1 VEVRKLCLESEST
14 QTRSL
19 GQVEEVNLA
28 YEVETQNI
36 VDSITGQGNAATDTT
51 ITSIG
56 LGMIVR

>member
-1 VEVRKLCLESEST
+1 MACNRKVDAWKPVGEVEVRKLCLESEST

-36 VDSITGQGNAATDTT
+36 PF
-51 ITSIG
+51 
-56 LGMIVR
+56 